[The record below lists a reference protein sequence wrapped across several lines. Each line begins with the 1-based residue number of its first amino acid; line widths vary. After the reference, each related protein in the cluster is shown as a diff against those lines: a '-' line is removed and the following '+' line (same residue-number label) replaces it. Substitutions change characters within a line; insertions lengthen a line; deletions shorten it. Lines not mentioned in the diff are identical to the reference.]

1 MGNADGEMD
10 DLSALRA
17 ECKRLRV
24 ENARL
29 RSLWTVAFPCWNA
42 CLRSGLRGTAKGYA
56 VASGA
61 LTTLGSQPRSATRRR
76 VARRA

>member
-1 MGNADGEMD
+1 MD

-17 ECKRLRV
+17 VREQLRV
-24 ENARL
+24 ESTRL

-42 CLRSGLRGTAKGYA
+42 CLRSGLRGTAMGYA

-61 LTTLGSQPRSATRRR
+61 WMTLGSQPR
-76 VARRA
+76 